1 MLCIACGCTQQ
12 GAPFKC
18 VQSDA
23 AWCVAKQV
31 TEFLD
36 AGARQWA
43 FLVEG
48 LKDIPPKLEAFNIP
62 FYMMYGKPEDNIPK
76 LVEDIGA
83 TLLVCD
89 YVPLHE
95 AQAWRMDVSL
105 MTLGNIV
112 NILTL
117 LVFVH

>member
-1 MLCIACGCTQQ
+1 M
-12 GAPFKC
+12 
-18 VQSDA
+18 
-23 AWCVAKQV
+23 

-48 LKDIPPKLEAFNIP
+48 LKDIPYKLEAFNIP

-76 LVEDIGA
+76 LVEDLGA
-83 TLLVCD
+83 GLLVCD

-95 AQAWRMDVSL
+95 AQAWRMDVSAA
-105 MTLGNIV
+105 TDNKQRQK
-112 NILTL
+112 
-117 LVFVH
+117 